1 MKKRK
6 SIISLVLISS
16 LAIGSFGVTTFAS
29 YDNNKKSFL
38 ILAEKDGKKEVS
50 VASLSTREAMR
61 LQKTGEHI
69 LVVEEDGYVVG
80 SKNDKVKKEKHKK
93 KVKVKSSKD
102 SEYEWNIQAVQA
114 DGVSETSTQKVKV
127 AILDS
132 GIDYTGDIDVKM
144 RKNFI
149 PGQDTV
155 YAIYEDSVGHGT
167 NVAGII
173 AAKDN
178 DIGITGLNP
187 NVELYS
193 ARILDDNLQAPI
205 SRVVDAI
212 YWAIDNKVN
221 IINISFGT
229 MTDSE
234 ALHQAIKDAYDQ
246 GILIIA
252 AAGNHGEVEYP
263 AAYEEVIAVGSVDTN
278 GDRSDGSAIGEEL
291 ELVAPGEQI
300 LSTGS
305 FGGVSVGDGTSLAAP
320 HVTGIASILWQKDL
334 SCSSDF
340 IRTLLATSANQYGE
354 REEYGY
360 GLVDLKYALKQYKK
374 LKKIYDKNQPI
385 VLKEEETEET
395 MQVNE
400 SEIVVFQDVDY
411 VKGSWKTEKHG
422 ELADESSAES
432 GNAMSEE
439 AIRIVKK
446 GARANDEVLTP
457 WTSLPQWHGFTSK
470 KIDGTTY
477 YYTNYMEAYLYITEA
492 ATGFNYNNQT
502 SATDEYT
509 PPAKSA
515 YYSLA
520 AHKEEYED
528 ISQIIQADGIRN
540 PYEEEEEKKYRDWEE
555 LLGKGE
561 TVTDRK
567 KSLFVYGLALH
578 TVTDMFAHSTVD
590 LEGNYIAHPE
600 ADETDYRGNRWDCAQ
615 SMARILISHIKRF
628 RPAEL
633 QDFAAIVSGEK
644 NGETLNLEYLYDK
657 SGGENAFKIK
667 AYSIKAYQSDPQ
679 IYSGYKADSDAVTID
694 TP

>member
-50 VASLSTREAMR
+50 VASLSTREAMQ
-61 LQKTGEHI
+61 LQKTGDHI

-600 ADETDYRGNRWDCAQ
+600 ADETDYRGNRWECAQ
-615 SMARILISHIKRF
+615 SMAQILISHIKRF

-633 QDFAAIVSGEK
+633 EDFAAIVSGEK

-679 IYSGYKADSDAVTID
+679 IYSDYKADFDAVTID

>member
-1 MKKRK
+1 MEVRN
-6 SIISLVLISS
+6 
-16 LAIGSFGVTTFAS
+16 T
-29 YDNNKKSFL
+29 FL
-38 ILAEKDGKKEVS
+38 ILSEKDGKKEVS
-50 VASLSTREAMR
+50 VASLSTREAMQ
-61 LQKTGEHI
+61 LQKTGDHI

-178 DIGITGLNP
+178 DIGITGLNS

-600 ADETDYRGNRWDCAQ
+600 ADETDYRGNRWECAQ
-615 SMARILISHIKRF
+615 SMAQILISHIKRF

-633 QDFAAIVSGEK
+633 EDFAAIVSGEK

-679 IYSGYKADSDAVTID
+679 IYSDYKADFDAVTID

>member
-1 MKKRK
+1 MEIRN
-6 SIISLVLISS
+6 
-16 LAIGSFGVTTFAS
+16 T
-29 YDNNKKSFL
+29 FL
-38 ILAEKDGKKEVS
+38 ILSEKDGKKEVS

-600 ADETDYRGNRWDCAQ
+600 ADETDYRGNRWECAQ
-615 SMARILISHIKRF
+615 SMAQILISHIKRF

-633 QDFAAIVSGEK
+633 EDFAAIVSGEK

-679 IYSGYKADSDAVTID
+679 IYSGYKADFDAVTID

>member
-61 LQKTGEHI
+61 LQKTGDHI

-278 GDRSDGSAIGEEL
+278 GDRSDGSAVGEEL

-395 MQVNE
+395 MQANE

-446 GARANDEVLTP
+446 GAMANDRYLTP

-477 YYTNYMEAYLYITEA
+477 YYTNYMESYLYITEA

-502 SATDEYT
+502 SATNEYT

-528 ISQIIQADGIRN
+528 ISQIIQANGIQN

-644 NGETLNLEYLYDK
+644 NGETLNLEHLYDK
-657 SGGENAFKIK
+657 SGGGNAFKIK
-667 AYSIKAYQSDPQ
+667 AYSVKAYQSNPQ
-679 IYSGYKADSDAVTID
+679 IYNDYKADFDAVTID

>member
-50 VASLSTREAMR
+50 VASLSTREAMQ
-61 LQKTGEHI
+61 LQKTGDHI

-278 GDRSDGSAIGEEL
+278 GDRNDGSAIGEEL

-600 ADETDYRGNRWDCAQ
+600 ADETDYRGNRWECAQ
-615 SMARILISHIKRF
+615 SMAQILISHIKRF

-633 QDFAAIVSGEK
+633 EDFAAIVSGEK

-679 IYSGYKADSDAVTID
+679 IYSDYKADFDAVTID

>member
-61 LQKTGEHI
+61 LQKTGDHI

-93 KVKVKSSKD
+93 KVKVKSSKG

-644 NGETLNLEYLYDK
+644 NGETLNLEHLYDK
-657 SGGENAFKIK
+657 SGGGNAFKIK
-667 AYSIKAYQSDPQ
+667 AYSVKAYQSNPQ
-679 IYSGYKADSDAVTID
+679 IYNDYKADFDAVTID

>member
-61 LQKTGEHI
+61 LQKTGDHI

-102 SEYEWNIQAVQA
+102 SEYEWNIQAVKA

-578 TVTDMFAHSTVD
+578 TVTDMSAHSTVD

-600 ADETDYRGNRWDCAQ
+600 ADETDYRGNRWECAQ
-615 SMARILISHIKRF
+615 SMAQILISHIKRF

-633 QDFAAIVSGEK
+633 EDFAAIVSGKK

-679 IYSGYKADSDAVTID
+679 IYSGYKADFDAVTID

>member
-1 MKKRK
+1 MEVRN
-6 SIISLVLISS
+6 
-16 LAIGSFGVTTFAS
+16 T
-29 YDNNKKSFL
+29 FL
-38 ILAEKDGKKEVS
+38 ILSEKDGKKEVS

-212 YWAIDNKVN
+212 YWEIDNKVN

-340 IRTLLATSANQYGE
+340 IRTLLVTSANQYGE

-600 ADETDYRGNRWDCAQ
+600 ADETDYRGNRWECAQ
-615 SMARILISHIKRF
+615 SMAQILISHIKRF

-633 QDFAAIVSGEK
+633 EDFAAIVSGEK

-679 IYSGYKADSDAVTID
+679 IYSGYKADFDAVTID

>member
-61 LQKTGEHI
+61 LQKTGDHI

-93 KVKVKSSKD
+93 KVKVKSSKG

-278 GDRSDGSAIGEEL
+278 GDRSDGSAVGEEL

-395 MQVNE
+395 MQANE

-411 VKGSWKTEKHG
+411 VKGSWATGEHG
-422 ELADESSAES
+422 DLAGESSAES

-446 GARANDEVLTP
+446 GAMANDRYLTP

-477 YYTNYMEAYLYITEA
+477 YYTNYMESYLYITEA

-502 SATDEYT
+502 SATNEYT

-528 ISQIIQADGIRN
+528 ISQIIQANGIQN

-567 KSLFVYGLALH
+567 KSLFVYGLVLH

-644 NGETLNLEYLYDK
+644 NGETLNLEHLYDK
-657 SGGENAFKIK
+657 SGGGNAFKIK
-667 AYSIKAYQSDPQ
+667 AYSVKAYQSNPQ
-679 IYSGYKADSDAVTID
+679 IYNDYKADFDAVTID

>member
-1 MKKRK
+1 MEVRN
-6 SIISLVLISS
+6 
-16 LAIGSFGVTTFAS
+16 T
-29 YDNNKKSFL
+29 FL
-38 ILAEKDGKKEVS
+38 ILSEKDGKKEVS

-149 PGQDTV
+149 PGQDTI

-600 ADETDYRGNRWDCAQ
+600 ADETDYRGNRWECAQ
-615 SMARILISHIKRF
+615 SMAQILISHIKRF

-633 QDFAAIVSGEK
+633 EDFAAIVSGEK

-679 IYSGYKADSDAVTID
+679 IYSGYKADFDAVTID

>member
-1 MKKRK
+1 
-6 SIISLVLISS
+6 
-16 LAIGSFGVTTFAS
+16 
-29 YDNNKKSFL
+29 
-38 ILAEKDGKKEVS
+38 
-50 VASLSTREAMR
+50 
-61 LQKTGEHI
+61 HI

-395 MQVNE
+395 MLANE

-411 VKGSWKTEKHG
+411 VKGSWKKEKHEEVVG
-422 ELADESSAES
+422 SESAES
-432 GNAMSEE
+432 GKPMSEE

-446 GARANDEVLTP
+446 GAVANDRYLTP

-470 KIDGTTY
+470 KIDGVRHY
-477 YYTNYMEAYLYITEA
+477 LNNYIESYLYITEA

-509 PPAKSA
+509 PPTKSY
-515 YYSLA
+515 YYSTIA
-520 AHKEEYED
+520 SPEEYND
-528 ISQIIQADGIRN
+528 ISSIIQSDGIKN
-540 PYEEEEEKKYRDWEE
+540 PYTEKKYSWSQ
-555 LLGKGE
+555 LLGE
-561 TVTDRK
+561 EVTDRK

-578 TVTDMFAHSTVD
+578 TVTDMFAHSAVELNGD
-590 LEGNYIAHPE
+590 YIPHKDE
-600 ADETDYRGNRWDCAQ
+600 KGADDTTYRENRWQCAQ
-615 SMARILISHIKRF
+615 SMAQILISHIKRF

-633 QDFAAIVSGEK
+633 EDFAAIVSGKK
-644 NGETLNLEYLYDK
+644 NNETLNLEHLYDR

-667 AYSIKAYQSDPQ
+667 AYSVKAYQSDPQ
-679 IYSGYKADSDAVTID
+679 IYSDYKADFDAVTID
-694 TP
+694 IPKDGSDEE

>member
-1 MKKRK
+1 
-6 SIISLVLISS
+6 
-16 LAIGSFGVTTFAS
+16 
-29 YDNNKKSFL
+29 
-38 ILAEKDGKKEVS
+38 
-50 VASLSTREAMR
+50 
-61 LQKTGEHI
+61 
-69 LVVEEDGYVVG
+69 
-80 SKNDKVKKEKHKK
+80 
-93 KVKVKSSKD
+93 
-102 SEYEWNIQAVQA
+102 
-114 DGVSETSTQKVKV
+114 
-127 AILDS
+127 
-132 GIDYTGDIDVKM
+132 
-144 RKNFI
+144 
-149 PGQDTV
+149 
-155 YAIYEDSVGHGT
+155 
-167 NVAGII
+167 
-173 AAKDN
+173 
-178 DIGITGLNP
+178 
-187 NVELYS
+187 
-193 ARILDDNLQAPI
+193 
-205 SRVVDAI
+205 
-212 YWAIDNKVN
+212 
-221 IINISFGT
+221 
-229 MTDSE
+229 
-234 ALHQAIKDAYDQ
+234 
-246 GILIIA
+246 
-252 AAGNHGEVEYP
+252 
-263 AAYEEVIAVGSVDTN
+263 
-278 GDRSDGSAIGEEL
+278 
-291 ELVAPGEQI
+291 
-300 LSTGS
+300 
-305 FGGVSVGDGTSLAAP
+305 
-320 HVTGIASILWQKDL
+320 
-334 SCSSDF
+334 
-340 IRTLLATSANQYGE
+340 
-354 REEYGY
+354 
-360 GLVDLKYALKQYKK
+360 KK

-600 ADETDYRGNRWDCAQ
+600 ADETDYRGNRWECAQ
-615 SMARILISHIKRF
+615 SMAQILISHIKRF

-633 QDFAAIVSGEK
+633 EDFAAIVSGEK

-667 AYSIKAYQSDPQ
+667 AYQSDPQ
-679 IYSGYKADSDAVTID
+679 IYSGYKADFDAVTID

>member
-50 VASLSTREAMR
+50 VASLSTREAMQ
-61 LQKTGEHI
+61 LQKTGDHI

-80 SKNDKVKKEKHKK
+80 SKNDKVKKEKNKK

-446 GARANDEVLTP
+446 GAMANDRYLTP

-600 ADETDYRGNRWDCAQ
+600 ADETDYRGNRWECAQ
-615 SMARILISHIKRF
+615 SMAQILISHIKRF

-633 QDFAAIVSGEK
+633 EDFAAIVSGEK

-679 IYSGYKADSDAVTID
+679 IYSDYKADFDAVTID

>member
-1 MKKRK
+1 MEVRN
-6 SIISLVLISS
+6 
-16 LAIGSFGVTTFAS
+16 T
-29 YDNNKKSFL
+29 FL
-38 ILAEKDGKKEVS
+38 ILSEKDGKKEVS

-340 IRTLLATSANQYGE
+340 IRTLLVTSANQYGE

-600 ADETDYRGNRWDCAQ
+600 ADETDYRGNRWECAQ
-615 SMARILISHIKRF
+615 SMAQILISHIKRF

-633 QDFAAIVSGEK
+633 EDFAAIVSGEK

-679 IYSGYKADSDAVTID
+679 IYSGYKADFDAVTID